1 MTQLSTPIAR
11 PGSQPDVYSA
21 MLAAAVLMLLVGIIF
36 VALRNVNQTAEQ
48 GQAGSPF
55 KYLER

>member
-1 MTQLSTPIAR
+1 MSQLSTPITR
-11 PGSQPDVYSA
+11 PGSRPDIYSA
-21 MLAAAVLMLLVGIIF
+21 LLAAAALMLVVGIIF
-36 VALRNVNQTAEQ
+36 VALRNVEQTASQ

>member
-11 PGSQPDVYSA
+11 SDSRPDVYA
-21 MLAAAVLMLLVGIIF
+21 ALLAAAAIMLLVGIVF
-36 VALRNVNQTAEQ
+36 VALRNMDQTAEK